1 MYRDQVVGPFKA
13 LAFDNSISYSL
24 GFPKICVSPALTVNY
39 DQVDKNIT
47 EESPLAMAIFAASD
61 LLEKR
66 EQYTE
71 LTKNQLK

>member
-1 MYRDQVVGPFKA
+1 
-13 LAFDNSISYSL
+13 
-24 GFPKICVSPALTVNY
+24 
-39 DQVDKNIT
+39 
-47 EESPLAMAIFAASD
+47 MAIFAASD